1 MDARKK
7 PLAVGQA
14 RITRILHPTDFSP
27 SCERAFEYAILLQR
41 LTDAE
46 IHLLHVLRTP
56 EGMHP
61 SESMLRQAYAEAE
74 KQLHAWAERAG
85 GPTVVAHD
93 VRIGAP
99 HAEVI
104 RYAKEQKIDLVVMGA
119 LGASGDAATGVG
131 STAEKVIQGLS
142 VPVLTLKLLPPARAS
157 GKRCVM
163 CGALSAD
170 TICDACKDRVRGEAT
185 LRHRR

>member
-1 MDARKK
+1 MDAAKK

-41 LTDAE
+41 VTGAE
-46 IHLLHVLRTP
+46 IHVLHVIRCP
-56 EGMHP
+56 EELQP
-61 SESMLRQAYAEAE
+61 SEAMLRKAYGEA
-74 KQLHAWAERAG
+74 QTRLNTWCSGAG
-85 GPTVVAHD
+85 GPAITVHE

-99 HAEVI
+99 HTEVI
-104 RYAKEQKIDLVVMGA
+104 KYAKERKIDLVVMGA
-119 LGASGDAATGVG
+119 LGASGDVATPLG

-142 VPVLTLKLLPPARAS
+142 IPVLTLKVPPPAKAS

-163 CGALSAD
+163 CGAASAD
-170 TICDACKDRVRGEAT
+170 TICDACKDRVRGEAVA
-185 LRHRR
+185 RRRK